1 MKRVMTGDFLSG
13 LNISEVWA
21 KSQSV
26 AAPPETRAYS
36 LLIYVC
42 CTPQSGICTQAS
54 RFITPVAT
62 QGFDQLFVYAMAARI
77 LFYLFA

>member
-36 LLIYVC
+36 LLYIRLLYTAVGNLHSSIALYHTRC
-42 CTPQSGICTQAS
+42 YAGI
-54 RFITPVAT
+54 
-62 QGFDQLFVYAMAARI
+62 
-77 LFYLFA
+77 